1 MKKWP
6 SFFWLLCVSGICSA
20 QFKPSDEGS
29 SVHFKIKNFGF
40 NTGGSFSGLK
50 GNIVFDPNN
59 VQTANFDVTIDAN
72 SVNTDNNM
80 RDGHLREETYF
91 DTKNYPQIHF
101 VSSKVTLSNKKDV
114 YFVFGKL
121 TIKKQT
127 KDISFPF
134 TAEPQNDGYLFKGSF
149 KINRREFD
157 VGGSSTISDDL
168 EVVLSVLAKKE
179 K

>member
-1 MKKWP
+1 MKKWLYY
-6 SFFWLLCVSGICSA
+6 SWILCVSSICSA

-29 SVHFKIKNFGF
+29 SVQFKIKNFGF
-40 NTGGSFSGLK
+40 NTGGSFTGLK
-50 GNIVFDPNN
+50 GDIAFDPKN
-59 VQTANFDVTIDAN
+59 VQAANFDVTIDAN
-72 SVNTDNNM
+72 SINSDNNP
-80 RDGHLREETYF
+80 RDNHLREETYF
-91 DTKNYPQIHF
+91 DTKNYPLIHF
-101 VSSKVTLSNKKDV
+101 VSSKVTMSNKKEV

-134 TAEPQNDGYLFKGSF
+134 TADPQNDGYLFKGSF
-149 KINRREFD
+149 KINRRDFD
-157 VGGSSTISDDL
+157 VGGSSTISDNL